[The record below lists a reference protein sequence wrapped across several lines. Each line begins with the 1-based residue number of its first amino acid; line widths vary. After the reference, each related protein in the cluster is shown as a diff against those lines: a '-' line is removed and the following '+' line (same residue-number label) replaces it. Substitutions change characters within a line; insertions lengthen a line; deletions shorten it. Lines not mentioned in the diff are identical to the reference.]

1 MRKARTVISSLAL
14 ASLLS
19 ACAQASPQQGKRPDG
34 PPPEAFAACEGHVA
48 GDPVTFAG
56 RDGESIMAICK
67 EHDGKLV
74 AEPKDAPRPPKR

>member
-19 ACAQASPQQGKRPDG
+19 ACAQAAPEGKRPSG
-34 PPPEAFAACEGHVA
+34 PPPEAFAACKGHVA

-56 RDGESIMAICK
+56 REGEAIEAVCK
-67 EHDGKLV
+67 EMDGKLV
-74 AEPKDAPRPPKR
+74 AEPRNPPRPPRR